1 MESIQLNYSL
11 LLHASNPSI
20 TGIYLHRK
28 KDDKYPLST
37 VIKLIGK
44 SLALYFSLY
53 SIYLVLFSIYAI
65 NILANPTRMG
75 FRHYKRFYSFLPS

>member
-20 TGIYLHRK
+20 TGVCLHRK
-28 KDDKYPLST
+28 KDNKYPLST

-53 SIYLVLFSIYAI
+53 SIYLVSLFSFYAK
-65 NILANPTRMG
+65 NTLAN
-75 FRHYKRFYSFLPS
+75 SN